1 MRFLNDGPPHT
12 VVLCP
17 APDQLSLLIRIG
29 TGIVSS
35 SYALRMDIFARK
47 GFFGKMRDKRFNGYD
62 GVLRLL
68 GFDVDMNVSLS
79 SLRKKRRLRHHGAT
93 RLLLH
98 DWFFC
103 RPPTLSSFWSKA
115 ILLHQYWIFLLPANS
130 PTQSPAS
137 ISDFRCQPHQRDDAL
152 YLKQ

>member
-1 MRFLNDGPPHT
+1 MRFLNDSPPHT

-68 GFDVDMNVSLS
+68 GFDVDMNIRWQTDTIPDKWLNTDMIQIFTQF
-79 SLRKKRRLRHHGAT
+79 LRRLKQVLT
-93 RLLLH
+93 
-98 DWFFC
+98 
-103 RPPTLSSFWSKA
+103 
-115 ILLHQYWIFLLPANS
+115 
-130 PTQSPAS
+130 AS
-137 ISDFRCQPHQRDDAL
+137 AGISV
-152 YLKQ
+152 K

>member
-1 MRFLNDGPPHT
+1 MSILNDGPPRT

-35 SYALRMDIFARK
+35 SYALRMDILARK
-47 GFFGKMRDKRFNGYD
+47 GFFGKTRDKRFNGYD

-103 RPPTLSSFWSKA
+103 CPPMLRPKVRHLFRILGASRTRGMTPSIQNNNISKLYRWSRK
-115 ILLHQYWIFLLPANS
+115 
-130 PTQSPAS
+130 
-137 ISDFRCQPHQRDDAL
+137 R
-152 YLKQ
+152 